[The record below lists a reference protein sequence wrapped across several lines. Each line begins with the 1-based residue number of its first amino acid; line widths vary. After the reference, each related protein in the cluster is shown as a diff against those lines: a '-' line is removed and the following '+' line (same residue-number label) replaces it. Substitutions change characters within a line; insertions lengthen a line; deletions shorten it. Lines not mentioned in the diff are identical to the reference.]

1 MHLKMSIVAISAL
14 MLPGAAMAQ
23 EDEATPQPVPAPA
36 VMAAVDATTPAAD
49 PENTLALD
57 LSTGGRVLVRLRP
70 EAAPNHVAR
79 IKELARQGF
88 YNNIVFHR
96 VIDGFMAQTGDPTGT
111 GEGESRL
118 PDVNAEFNRL
128 PHVRGA
134 VSMARTNEPNSA
146 NSQFFIML
154 APRLTLDGNYSVFGR
169 VIEGMEFVD
178 AIPRG
183 EPPPAP
189 ARIVRASIQADNVSP
204 PSPAEIAAANQPP
217 PPPPTN
223 AAAAIDAALGA
234 QTTPSDPALSP
245 PITQEPDPG
254 ASPADALDAAAET
267 ENAAQNDTGTAAD
280 PTTQPPETS
289 APDEAAVPPQ

>member
-14 MLPGAAMAQ
+14 MLPAVAIAQ
-23 EDEATPQPVPAPA
+23 EDEATPQPVPALA

-57 LSTGGRVLVRLRP
+57 LSTGGRVLIRLRP
-70 EAAPNHVAR
+70 EVAPNHVAR

-111 GEGESRL
+111 GEGESQL
-118 PDVNAEFNRL
+118 PDVTAEFNRL

-178 AIPRG
+178 VIPRG

-189 ARIVRASIQADNVSP
+189 ARIVRASIQADDVAP
-204 PSPAEIAAANQPP
+204 PSGAESAAANQQ
-217 PPPPTN
+217 PPPTNN
-223 AAAAIDAALGA
+223 AAAAIDAVLGA
-234 QTTPSDPALSP
+234 QATPSEPVPSTPATPEADS
-245 PITQEPDPG
+245 G
-254 ASPADALDAAAET
+254 ASSTDALDAAAES

-280 PTTQPPETS
+280 PTQPPETPT
-289 APDEAAVPPQ
+289 PDEAPIPPQ